1 MRIVD
6 LLKIYV
12 KPLRGLEKTSTD
24 DYFQCLEQKEMYYN
38 GLADLPEEERNYCKK
53 AYILQHKKIYMRFF
67 VWNLDRVL
75 VGLDINFI
83 YLDFV
88 RWIVIDLLRGKRRG
102 GCGIYC
108 FVGMRGQGKTMSMTA
123 HIERFRNRYQE
134 KGQEFVVATNYDYIY
149 QDFSI
154 DDWTDII
161 TIAKDCYVKGIPS
174 LIAFDEVQ
182 NTFDSMEY
190 KDFPPAM
197 GSFISFVR
205 KYNCEFLVSA
215 QQYDRI
221 PKRIRDNADF
231 IIVCENT
238 GHFDR
243 LFRGYYFEKKSYDFE
258 FADTKGKKKKAKFIR
273 EFIADDKFYE
283 LYDTKR
289 QVARMVADAKQEKE
303 KRKAA
308 MEYINALPETEK

>member
-1 MRIVD
+1 MRIID

-12 KPLRGLEKTSTD
+12 KPLKDLEKTSTD
-24 DYFQCLEQKEMYYN
+24 DYFSCLEQKEMYFN
-38 GLADLPEEERNYCKK
+38 GLSELPFDKQNYYKK
-53 AYILQHKKIYMRFF
+53 CYILQHKKIYMRFF
-67 VWNLDRVL
+67 ISNFVNILTD
-75 VGLDINFI
+75 LDID
-83 YLDFV
+83 YLYLNFV
-88 RWIVIDLLRGKRRG
+88 RWVLIDLLRGKRRG

-123 HIERFRNRYQE
+123 HIQRFRARYIE
-134 KGQEFVVATNYDYIY
+134 KGQKFVVATNYDYRY
-149 QDFSI
+149 QDFAI
-154 DDWTDII
+154 EDWTDII
-161 TIAKDCYVKGIPS
+161 TIAKDCYTKGIPS

-182 NTFDSMEY
+182 NTFDSLEY

-231 IIVCENT
+231 IIVCENI

-243 LFRGYYFEKKSYDFE
+243 LFRSYYFEKTSYDFE
-258 FADTKGKKKKAKFIR
+258 FADTKGKKKKANYIR
-273 EFIADDKFYE
+273 EFVADDEFYS
-283 LYDTKR
+283 LYDTKA
-289 QVARMVADAKQEKE
+289 QVARMVKDVKTEKAKQ
-303 KRKAA
+303 KAA
-308 MEYINALPETEK
+308 MEYLNSLPEAEN